1 MHEEVLQEQVDE
13 SKHYSPQGEFDFTKR
28 I

>member
-1 MHEEVLQEQVDE
+1 MEKVLQEQVDE